1 MTTLTDTQ
9 VITASGG
16 LVELGFQ
23 TTDRTNLAVS
33 GTSTSNA
40 VELVTTTVVCDGSPI
55 TVEFQCGMSVTNGE
69 YLSFGVWVDG
79 TYTTTF
85 EGSMAVAGRAPI
97 SAWARLTPSA
107 GSRIISIRWW
117 KWSGG
122 TSTSYIE
129 GNCRVRVSKIVQATQ
144 WPAVTTGTIICTS
157 STRPSAPFEGQQIW
171 EADTDLTYIWSGA
184 AWLQVRR
191 TNDSVSTSLL
201 TGTVANANLPDGA
214 PVWMTNGR
222 AAFPAG
228 SGQTANISVTVPYKS
243 ELMIMASASAFGG
256 TGLARTYTAVYGVTG
271 WVEGSYYYFNVGGD
285 HRTTPTAVHGIT
297 LNAGTYTI
305 GCLQNF
311 STDSNDQATFMIVGR
326 KVT

>member
-1 MTTLTDTQ
+1 MPWTDVPDFTVGQVLTSSRMNQMRNNDNIGHR
-9 VITASGG
+9 VC
-16 LVELGFQ
+16 
-23 TTDRTNLAVS
+23 
-33 GTSTSNA
+33 TST
-40 VELVTTTVVCDGSPI
+40 
-55 TVEFQCGMSVTNGE
+55 
-69 YLSFGVWVDG
+69 
-79 TYTTTF
+79 
-85 EGSMAVAGRAPI
+85 
-97 SAWARLTPSA
+97 
-107 GSRIISIRWW
+107 
-117 KWSGG
+117 
-122 TSTSYIE
+122 
-129 GNCRVRVSKIVQATQ
+129 
-144 WPAVTTGTIICTS
+144 
-157 STRPSAPFEGQQIW
+157 TRPASPDEGTMIY
-171 EADTDLTYIWSGA
+171 ESDTDKVYVWTGA
-184 AWLQVRR
+184 AWSQVRL
-191 TNDSVSTSLL
+191 TTDSVAGSLLTGTVAGSLLTGTVATSLL

-228 SGQTANISVTVPYKS
+228 SSQVASISVTVPYKS

-256 TGLARTYTAVYGVTG
+256 TGLARTYTAVIGVTG